1 MQSSKKCKAR
11 KEKSKECDLLRRGYP
26 KNYEITK
33 ADKTILRNIFKNI
46 TVTDFLLYDCDFSE
60 SLKTLHYKL
69 LQCLESRLDILHN
82 LFTFVNCAMRNEKN
96 FSYKEH
102 CLNDVF
108 KDHFSDMTLLSFF
121 CDYNEFDTRFIQM
134 DLLCNFRRFHHDS
147 IKMIM
152 KRITNLE
159 NTIHCLLFDNYFK
172 NRT

>member
-1 MQSSKKCKAR
+1 MQSSKKYSAR
-11 KEKSKECDLLRRGYP
+11 KEKTKECDLLRRGHP

-33 ADKTILRNIFKNI
+33 ADKTILRNIFKKI
-46 TVTDFLLYDCDFSE
+46 TVTEFLLCDYDFAD
-60 SLKTLHYKL
+60 SLETVHHKL
-69 LQCLESRLDILHN
+69 LQCLESRLDILHY
-82 LFTFVNCAMRNEKN
+82 LFTFVNCAMRNEEN

-108 KDHFSDMTLLSFF
+108 EDHFSDMTLFSFF

-152 KRITNLE
+152 KRITNLG
-159 NTIHCLLFDNYFK
+159 NTIHYLIFDYYK
-172 NRT
+172 KRT

>member
-1 MQSSKKCKAR
+1 MQSSKKYSAR
-11 KEKSKECDLLRRGYP
+11 KEKTKECDLLRRGHP

-33 ADKTILRNIFKNI
+33 ADKTILRNIFKKI
-46 TVTDFLLYDCDFSE
+46 TVTEFLLCDYDFAD
-60 SLKTLHYKL
+60 SLETVHHKL
-69 LQCLESRLDILHN
+69 LQCLESRLDILHY
-82 LFTFVNCAMRNEKN
+82 LFTFVNCAMRNEEN

-108 KDHFSDMTLLSFF
+108 EDHFSDMTLFSFF

-159 NTIHCLLFDNYFK
+159 NTIHYLIFDYYK
-172 NRT
+172 KRT

>member
-1 MQSSKKCKAR
+1 MQSSKKYSAR
-11 KEKSKECDLLRRGYP
+11 KEKTKECDLLRRGHP

-33 ADKTILRNIFKNI
+33 ADKTILRNIFKKI
-46 TVTDFLLYDCDFSE
+46 TVTEFLLCDYDFAD
-60 SLKTLHYKL
+60 SLKTVHHKL
-69 LQCLESRLDILHN
+69 LQCLESRLDILHY

-108 KDHFSDMTLLSFF
+108 EDHFSDMTLFSFF

-159 NTIHCLLFDNYFK
+159 NTIHYLIFDYYK
-172 NRT
+172 KRT

>member
-1 MQSSKKCKAR
+1 MQSSKKYSAR
-11 KEKSKECDLLRRGYP
+11 KEKTKECDLLRRGHP

-33 ADKTILRNIFKNI
+33 ADKTILRNIFKKI
-46 TVTDFLLYDCDFSE
+46 TVTEFLLCDYDFAD
-60 SLKTLHYKL
+60 SLETVHHKL
-69 LQCLESRLDILHN
+69 LQCLESRLDILHY

-108 KDHFSDMTLLSFF
+108 EDHFSDMTLLSFF
-121 CDYNEFDTRFIQM
+121 CDYNDFDTRFIQM

-159 NTIHCLLFDNYFK
+159 NTIHYLIFDYYK
-172 NRT
+172 KRT

>member
-1 MQSSKKCKAR
+1 MQSSKKCSAR
-11 KEKSKECDLLRRGYP
+11 KEKTKECDLLRRGHP

-33 ADKTILRNIFKNI
+33 ADKTILRNIFKKI
-46 TVTDFLLYDCDFSE
+46 TVTEFLLCDYDFAD
-60 SLKTLHYKL
+60 SLETVHHKL
-69 LQCLESRLDILHN
+69 LQCLESRLDILHY

-108 KDHFSDMTLLSFF
+108 EDHFSDMTLFSFF

-159 NTIHCLLFDNYFK
+159 NTIHYLIFDYYK
-172 NRT
+172 KRT

>member
-1 MQSSKKCKAR
+1 MQSSKKYSAR
-11 KEKSKECDLLRRGYP
+11 KEKTKECDLLRRGHP

-33 ADKTILRNIFKNI
+33 ADKTILRNIFKKI
-46 TVTDFLLYDCDFSE
+46 TVTEFLLCDYDFAD
-60 SLKTLHYKL
+60 SLETVHHKL
-69 LQCLESRLDILHN
+69 LQCLESRLDILHY

-108 KDHFSDMTLLSFF
+108 EDHFSDMTLFSFF

-159 NTIHCLLFDNYFK
+159 NTIHYLIFDYYK
-172 NRT
+172 KRT